1 MPGVTIRSARE
12 SSTVPIGYETLVEA
26 DSDNTKV
33 ETQSKISFFR
43 KERRFLAGIAI
54 FLLKKLMNQLKV
66 IYSFKVQLYLKN
78 IGENEMKLVLHI
90 QSMVVSSKLVMSVVM
105 IQSKMFSLFV
115 VDNQWISLNVLVIK
129 SPL

>member
-1 MPGVTIRSARE
+1 MPGVTIRIARE